1 MTLQESLALIRGFSS
16 KELLIGG
23 FEGITDAIGIHDVI
37 SQKLPTFPAELQAY
51 IREVCPDAEFS
62 FQGVGH
68 PITLLSKPELSWEME
83 GYKLDP
89 ETHKPLPTWN
99 EAWFLIGVEGGE
111 PIIVDLNEQ
120 KNVSTV
126 YSAMQGQTGWD
137 FYPIADSIG
146 QFLLCAAA
154 IEHAMNFPGMGE
166 SLDEDFNLI
175 GAAASWLFPFL
186 KQYAGSYY
194 DEWAS
199 VFENFDQ

>member
-16 KELLIGG
+16 KESLFGG
-23 FEGITDAIGIHDVI
+23 RDGVTNAIDLHAVI
-37 SQKLPTFPAELQAY
+37 NQKLPTFPSELQTY
-51 IREVCPDAEFS
+51 IREVCPESEFE

-68 PITLLSKPELSWEME
+68 PIKLLSKSELSWEME
-83 GYKLDP
+83 GFKLES

-99 EAWFLIGVEGGE
+99 DAWFLIGIEGGD

-120 KNVSTV
+120 QKVSTV
-126 YSAMQGQTGWD
+126 YSAMQSQAGWD
-137 FYPIADSIG
+137 FFPIADSIG

-154 IEHAMNFPGMGE
+154 IEHAMNFPGMRE
-166 SLDEDFNLI
+166 SLDDDFNLL
-175 GAAASWLFPFL
+175 GAAANWLFPFL
-186 KQYAGSYY
+186 KQHAESYY